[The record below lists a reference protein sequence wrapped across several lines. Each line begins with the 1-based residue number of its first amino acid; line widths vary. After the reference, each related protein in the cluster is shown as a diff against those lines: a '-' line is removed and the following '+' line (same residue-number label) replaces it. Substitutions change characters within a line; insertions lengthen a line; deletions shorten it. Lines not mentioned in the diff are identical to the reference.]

1 MSYDGSLKFDTAINE
16 SGFNAGLK
24 NLGSIAKGGLSVL
37 GGAIAGVT
45 AAMGAGVSAA
55 VNVGMSFES
64 QMSKVQAISGATGGE
79 LQALSEK
86 AKEMGATTKFSA
98 TESGQAF
105 EYMAMAGWKTED
117 MLGGIEGIMNLAA
130 ASGEDLAAT
139 SDIVTDALT
148 AFGLSAKDSSHF
160 ADVLAATSTS
170 ANTNVGLMGETF
182 KYVAPVAGALG
193 FSVEDTAM
201 AIGLMA
207 NAGIKGSQAG
217 TALRSIMSRLAKP
230 TDDVAVAMSELG
242 LSILNSDGSMKSL
255 NEITGDLRSSFAGLS
270 EAEKASMAATLGGQE
285 AMSGLLAIVTASD
298 DDFNK
303 LQSAINGAT
312 DELTGYSAAAEI
324 AEIAQ
329 NNLSGQLDKVKAAAE
344 ILGIELY
351 ESVKQPLTD
360 IAKTGAE
367 AISELTTAFQEGG
380 TAGLI
385 EAGGKLIADLLTGI
399 ASALPDVITIAVDV
413 ITSIIDSLTANT
425 PQILSAGIQIIQA
438 FVDGMMQIYPAV
450 GEFIL
455 NLLTELCAQI
465 SAHAPALLQKWYEL
479 LSSLVDGMMQILP
492 VVGEFVL
499 SLLTQLYTQISA
511 HGPELLQ
518 KGFELLSNLVDG
530 FVQAIP
536 EMLPKVLD
544 FIQGIGEKLAEAAPV
559 LIEKGFELLSKLVE
573 GIVTAIPILIARVP
587 EIITTFANVVND
599 NFPTILAKG
608 IELLG
613 QLAMGL
619 IQAIPDLIAHIPE
632 IIEAIVAVFTAYNW
646 LALGKNI
653 IQFLGNGIKSMASAA
668 ATATKNVQT
677 GIVNAIKNLPNTLST
692 LGKNAISG
700 LGKAISSGIS
710 SVVGHARNVVT
721 GIKTAFTSI
730 NWGSIG
736 SNIIKGIANGIVGA
750 IGGLIS
756 AAVSASKSALNAVLN
771 FFGIN
776 SPSRVFRDMVG
787 KNMALGMG
795 IGFEKNVPTDEME
808 ASLQDSVERMR
819 NTTKK
824 ITSAPMN
831 TTGQIISKPKD
842 PQTGSSSDS
851 PEFDYE
857 RMGRETAKA
866 MEGMGVYLDKK
877 PAGKILAPVIDDELG
892 RINRRKT

>member
-16 SGFNAGLK
+16 SGFNTGIK
-24 NLGSIAKGGLSVL
+24 NLGSIAKSGLSVL

-64 QMSKVQAISGATGGE
+64 QMSKVQAISGATGSE
-79 LQALSEK
+79 LEALTEK

-148 AFGLSAKDSSHF
+148 AFGLSASDSGHF
-160 ADVLAATSTS
+160 ADILAAASS
-170 ANTNVGLMGETF
+170 NANTNVGLMGETF

-193 FSVEDTAM
+193 FSAEDTAT

-217 TALRSIMSRLAKP
+217 TALRSIMSRLVKP
-230 TDDVAVAMSELG
+230 TDDVAIAMSELG

-255 NEITGDLRSSFAGLS
+255 NEITGDLRSRFAGLS

-285 AMSGLLAIVTASD
+285 AMSGLLAIVNVSEE
-298 DDFNK
+298 DFNK
-303 LQSAINGAT
+303 LQSAIYGAT
-312 DELTGYSAAAEI
+312 DELTGYSAAAEM
-324 AEIAQ
+324 AETMQ
-329 NNLSGQLDKVKAAAE
+329 NNLAGQLTSLRSAAE
-344 ILGIELY
+344 GLGIELY

-360 IAKTGAE
+360 IAKTGVE
-367 AISELTTAFQEGG
+367 AVRELTTAFQEGG
-380 TAGLI
+380 TEGLI

-399 ASALPDVITIAVDV
+399 AGALPDVITTAVQV

-425 PQILSAGIQIIQA
+425 PQMLSAGIQILQA
-438 FVDGMMQIYPAV
+438 LFDGMI
-450 GEFIL
+450 
-455 NLLTELCAQI
+455 
-465 SAHAPALLQKWYEL
+465 
-479 LSSLVDGMMQILP
+479 QILP
-492 VVGEFVL
+492 AVGEFVL
-499 SLLTQLYTQISA
+499 SLMTELYAQITA

-518 KGFELLSNLVDG
+518 KGYELLSNLVDG

-587 EIITTFANVVND
+587 EIITTFANIIND

-608 IELLG
+608 VELLG

-632 IIEAIVAVFTAYNW
+632 IIEAIVSVFTAYNW

-668 ATATKNVQT
+668 ATAAKNVQT
-677 GIVNAIKNLPNTLST
+677 GIINAIKNLPNTLSN

-700 LGKAISSGIS
+700 LGKAISSGIKT
-710 SVVGHARNVVT
+710 VVGYAKDVVS
-721 GIKTAFTSI
+721 GIKNAFTSL

-756 AAVSASKSALNAVLN
+756 AAVSASKSALNAVLH

-808 ASLQDSVERMR
+808 ASLRNSVERMQH
-819 NTTKK
+819 TAKK
-824 ITSAPMN
+824 ITSAPLN
-831 TTGQIISKPKD
+831 TTRQIISRSNDPK
-842 PQTGSSSDS
+842 TGPSPEY

-857 RMGRETAKA
+857 RMGKETAKA

-877 PAGKILAPVIDDELG
+877 PAGRILAPVINDELG
-892 RINRRKT
+892 RIDRRKT

>member
-16 SGFNAGLK
+16 SGFNTGLK

-148 AFGLSAKDSSHF
+148 AFGLSASKSGHF
-160 ADVLAATSTS
+160 ADILAAASS
-170 ANTNVGLMGETF
+170 NANTNVGLMGETF

-193 FSVEDTAM
+193 FSAEDTAT

-217 TALRSIMSRLAKP
+217 TSLRAIMTRLAKP
-230 TDDVAVAMSELG
+230 TDEVAAAMSELG
-242 LSILNSDGSMKSL
+242 LSIINSDGSMKSL

-298 DDFNK
+298 KDFNK
-303 LQSAINGAT
+303 LQSAIYGAT
-312 DELTGYSAAAEI
+312 DELTGYSAAAEM
-324 AEIAQ
+324 AETMQ
-329 NNLSGQLDKVKAAAE
+329 NNLAGQLTSLRSAAE
-344 ILGIELY
+344 GLGIELY
-351 ESVKQPLTD
+351 ESIKQPLTD
-360 IAKTGAE
+360 IAKTGVE
-367 AISELTTAFQEGG
+367 AVRELTAAFQEDG
-380 TAGLI
+380 TQGLI
-385 EAGGKLIADLLTGI
+385 EAGGKLVADLLTGI

-425 PQILSAGIQIIQA
+425 PQMLSAGIQILQA
-438 FVDGMMQIYPAV
+438 LVDGMVQIVPAV

-455 NLLTELCAQI
+455 SLMMELYA
-465 SAHAPALLQKWYEL
+465 
-479 LSSLVDGMMQILP
+479 
-492 VVGEFVL
+492 
-499 SLLTQLYTQISA
+499 QISA

-518 KGFELLSNLVDG
+518 KGYELLSNLVDG

-587 EIITTFANVVND
+587 EIITTFANVIND

-824 ITSAPMN
+824 ITSTPVN
-831 TTGQIISKPKD
+831 TTGHIISKSKD
-842 PQTGSSSDS
+842 SKTPQSPEY

-866 MEGMGVYLDKK
+866 VEGMGVYLDKK

>member
-16 SGFNAGLK
+16 SGFNAGIK

-79 LQALSEK
+79 LEALTEK

-148 AFGLSAKDSSHF
+148 AFGLSASDSGHF
-160 ADVLAATSTS
+160 ADILAAASS
-170 ANTNVGLMGETF
+170 NANTNVGLMGETF

-193 FSVEDTAM
+193 FSAEDTAT

-285 AMSGLLAIVTASD
+285 AMSGLLAIVNASD
-298 DDFNK
+298 EDFNK
-303 LQSAINGAT
+303 LQSAIYGAT
-312 DELTGYSAAAEI
+312 DELTGYSAAAEM
-324 AEIAQ
+324 AETMQ
-329 NNLSGQLDKVKAAAE
+329 NNLAGQLTSMRSAAE
-344 ILGIELY
+344 GLGIELY

-360 IAKTGAE
+360 IAKTGVE
-367 AISELTTAFQEGG
+367 AVRELTVAFQEGG
-380 TAGLI
+380 AEGLI
-385 EAGGKLIADLLTGI
+385 QAGGKLIADLLAGI
-399 ASALPDVITIAVDV
+399 AGALPDVITIAVQV

-425 PQILSAGIQIIQA
+425 PQMLSAGIQILQA
-438 FVDGMMQIYPAV
+438 LVNGMFQILPAV

-455 NLLTELCAQI
+455 SLMTELYAQI
-465 SAHAPALLQKWYEL
+465 
-479 LSSLVDGMMQILP
+479 
-492 VVGEFVL
+492 
-499 SLLTQLYTQISA
+499 TT

-518 KGFELLSNLVDG
+518 KGYELLSNLVDG

-559 LIEKGFELLSKLVE
+559 LIEKGFELLGKLVE
-573 GIVTAIPILIARVP
+573 GIISAIPILIARVP
-587 EIITTFANVVND
+587 EIITTFANVIND

-608 IELLG
+608 VELLG

-632 IIEAIVAVFTAYNW
+632 IIEAIVSVFTAYNW

-824 ITSAPMN
+824 ITSTPVN
-831 TTGQIISKPKD
+831 TTGQIISRSNDPK
-842 PQTGSSSDS
+842 TGPSPEY

-857 RMGRETAKA
+857 RMGQETAKA

-877 PAGKILAPVIDDELG
+877 PAGKILAPVINDELG
-892 RINRRKT
+892 RIDRRKT

>member
-16 SGFNAGLK
+16 SGFNAGIK

-385 EAGGKLIADLLTGI
+385 EAGGKLVADLLTGI
-399 ASALPDVITIAVDV
+399 AGALPDAINMAVQV

-425 PQILSAGIQIIQA
+425 PQMLSAGIQILQALVNGMIQ
-438 FVDGMMQIYPAV
+438 ILPAV

-455 NLLTELCAQI
+455 SLMMELYA
-465 SAHAPALLQKWYEL
+465 
-479 LSSLVDGMMQILP
+479 
-492 VVGEFVL
+492 
-499 SLLTQLYTQISA
+499 QISA

-518 KGFELLSNLVDG
+518 KGYELLGNLVDG

-536 EMLPKVLD
+536 EMLPKILD
-544 FIQGIGEKLAEAAPV
+544 FIQGIGEKLAEAAPI
-559 LIEKGFELLSKLVE
+559 LIQKGFEILSKLVE
-573 GIVTAIPILIARVP
+573 GIISAIPILIARVP
-587 EIITTFANVVND
+587 EIITTFANIIND

-608 IELLG
+608 VELLG

-668 ATATKNVQT
+668 ATAAKNVQT
-677 GIVNAIKNLPNTLST
+677 GITNAIKNLPNTLST

-736 SNIIKGIANGIVGA
+736 SNIIKGIANGIAGA
-750 IGGLIS
+750 VGGLVS
-756 AAVSASKSALNAVLN
+756 AAINAAKSAFNAAKKAL
-771 FFGIN
+771 GIH
-776 SPSRVFRDMVG
+776 SPSTLFRDMIG

-857 RMGRETAKA
+857 RMGKETAKA
-866 MEGMGVYLDKK
+866 IEGMGVYLDKK

>member
-16 SGFNAGLK
+16 SGFNAGIK

-79 LQALSEK
+79 LEALTEK

-385 EAGGKLIADLLTGI
+385 EAGGKLVADLLTGI
-399 ASALPDVITIAVDV
+399 AGALPDAINMAVQV

-425 PQILSAGIQIIQA
+425 PQMLSAGIQILQALVNGMIQ
-438 FVDGMMQIYPAV
+438 ILPAV

-455 NLLTELCAQI
+455 SLMMELYA
-465 SAHAPALLQKWYEL
+465 
-479 LSSLVDGMMQILP
+479 
-492 VVGEFVL
+492 
-499 SLLTQLYTQISA
+499 QISA

-518 KGFELLSNLVDG
+518 KGYELLGNLVDG

-536 EMLPKVLD
+536 EMLPKILD
-544 FIQGIGEKLAEAAPV
+544 FIQGIGEKLAEAAPI
-559 LIEKGFELLSKLVE
+559 LIQKGFEILSKLVE
-573 GIVTAIPILIARVP
+573 GIISAIPILIARVP
-587 EIITTFANVVND
+587 EIITTFANIIND

-608 IELLG
+608 VELLG

-668 ATATKNVQT
+668 ATAAKNVQT
-677 GIVNAIKNLPNTLST
+677 GITNAIKNLPNTLST

-736 SNIIKGIANGIVGA
+736 SNIIKGIANGIAGA
-750 IGGLIS
+750 VGGLVS
-756 AAVSASKSALNAVLN
+756 AAINAAKSAFNAAKKAL
-771 FFGIN
+771 GIH
-776 SPSRVFRDMVG
+776 SPSTLFRDMIG

-857 RMGRETAKA
+857 RMGKETAKA
-866 MEGMGVYLDKK
+866 IEGMGVYLDKK

>member
-303 LQSAINGAT
+303 LQSWCYG
-312 DELTGYSAAAEI
+312 
-324 AEIAQ
+324 
-329 NNLSGQLDKVKAAAE
+329 
-344 ILGIELY
+344 
-351 ESVKQPLTD
+351 
-360 IAKTGAE
+360 
-367 AISELTTAFQEGG
+367 
-380 TAGLI
+380 
-385 EAGGKLIADLLTGI
+385 
-399 ASALPDVITIAVDV
+399 
-413 ITSIIDSLTANT
+413 
-425 PQILSAGIQIIQA
+425 
-438 FVDGMMQIYPAV
+438 
-450 GEFIL
+450 
-455 NLLTELCAQI
+455 
-465 SAHAPALLQKWYEL
+465 
-479 LSSLVDGMMQILP
+479 
-492 VVGEFVL
+492 
-499 SLLTQLYTQISA
+499 
-511 HGPELLQ
+511 
-518 KGFELLSNLVDG
+518 
-530 FVQAIP
+530 
-536 EMLPKVLD
+536 
-544 FIQGIGEKLAEAAPV
+544 
-559 LIEKGFELLSKLVE
+559 
-573 GIVTAIPILIARVP
+573 
-587 EIITTFANVVND
+587 
-599 NFPTILAKG
+599 
-608 IELLG
+608 
-613 QLAMGL
+613 
-619 IQAIPDLIAHIPE
+619 
-632 IIEAIVAVFTAYNW
+632 
-646 LALGKNI
+646 
-653 IQFLGNGIKSMASAA
+653 
-668 ATATKNVQT
+668 
-677 GIVNAIKNLPNTLST
+677 
-692 LGKNAISG
+692 
-700 LGKAISSGIS
+700 
-710 SVVGHARNVVT
+710 
-721 GIKTAFTSI
+721 
-730 NWGSIG
+730 
-736 SNIIKGIANGIVGA
+736 
-750 IGGLIS
+750 
-756 AAVSASKSALNAVLN
+756 
-771 FFGIN
+771 
-776 SPSRVFRDMVG
+776 
-787 KNMALGMG
+787 
-795 IGFEKNVPTDEME
+795 
-808 ASLQDSVERMR
+808 
-819 NTTKK
+819 
-824 ITSAPMN
+824 
-831 TTGQIISKPKD
+831 
-842 PQTGSSSDS
+842 
-851 PEFDYE
+851 
-857 RMGRETAKA
+857 
-866 MEGMGVYLDKK
+866 
-877 PAGKILAPVIDDELG
+877 
-892 RINRRKT
+892 

>member
-385 EAGGKLIADLLTGI
+385 EAGGKLVADLLTGI
-399 ASALPDVITIAVDV
+399 AGALPDAINMAVQV

-425 PQILSAGIQIIQA
+425 PQMLSAGIQILQALVNGMIQ
-438 FVDGMMQIYPAV
+438 ILPAV

-455 NLLTELCAQI
+455 SLMMELYA
-465 SAHAPALLQKWYEL
+465 
-479 LSSLVDGMMQILP
+479 
-492 VVGEFVL
+492 
-499 SLLTQLYTQISA
+499 QISA

-518 KGFELLSNLVDG
+518 KGYELLGNLVDG

-536 EMLPKVLD
+536 EMLPKILD

-559 LIEKGFELLSKLVE
+559 LIEKGFELLGKLVE
-573 GIVTAIPILIARVP
+573 GIISAIPILIARVP
-587 EIITTFANVVND
+587 EIITTFANVIND

-608 IELLG
+608 VELLG

-632 IIEAIVAVFTAYNW
+632 IIEAIVSVFTAYNW

-824 ITSAPMN
+824 ITSTPVN
-831 TTGQIISKPKD
+831 TTGQIISRSNDPK
-842 PQTGSSSDS
+842 TGPSPEY

-857 RMGRETAKA
+857 RMGQETAKA

-877 PAGKILAPVIDDELG
+877 PAGKILAPVINDELG
-892 RINRRKT
+892 RIDRRKT

>member
-16 SGFNAGLK
+16 SGFNAGIK

-79 LQALSEK
+79 LEALTEK
-86 AKEMGATTKFSA
+86 AKDMGATTKFSA

-148 AFGLSAKDSSHF
+148 AFGLSASDSGHF
-160 ADVLAATSTS
+160 ADILAAASS
-170 ANTNVGLMGETF
+170 NANTNVGLMGETF

-193 FSVEDTAM
+193 FSAEDTAT

-285 AMSGLLAIVTASD
+285 AMSGLLAIVNASD
-298 DDFNK
+298 EDFNK
-303 LQSAINGAT
+303 LQSAIYGAT
-312 DELTGYSAAAEI
+312 DELTGYSAAAEM
-324 AEIAQ
+324 AETMQ
-329 NNLSGQLDKVKAAAE
+329 NNLAGQLTSMRSAAE
-344 ILGIELY
+344 GLGIELY

-360 IAKTGAE
+360 IAKTGVE
-367 AISELTTAFQEGG
+367 AVRELTVAFQEGG
-380 TAGLI
+380 AEGLI
-385 EAGGKLIADLLTGI
+385 QAGGKLIADLLAGI

-425 PQILSAGIQIIQA
+425 PQILSAGIQILQALVNGMIQ
-438 FVDGMMQIYPAV
+438 ILPAV

-455 NLLTELCAQI
+455 SLMMELYA
-465 SAHAPALLQKWYEL
+465 
-479 LSSLVDGMMQILP
+479 
-492 VVGEFVL
+492 
-499 SLLTQLYTQISA
+499 QISA

-518 KGFELLSNLVDG
+518 KGYELLSNLVDG

-668 ATATKNVQT
+668 ATAAKNVQT
-677 GIVNAIKNLPNTLST
+677 GITNAIKNLPNTLST

-736 SNIIKGIANGIVGA
+736 SNIIKGIANGIAGA
-750 IGGLIS
+750 VGGLVS
-756 AAVSASKSALNAVLN
+756 AAINAAKSAFNAAKKAL
-771 FFGIN
+771 GIH
-776 SPSRVFRDMVG
+776 SPSTLFRDMIG

-857 RMGRETAKA
+857 RMGKETAKA
-866 MEGMGVYLDKK
+866 IEGMGVYLDKK

>member
-148 AFGLSAKDSSHF
+148 AFGLSASDSGHF
-160 ADVLAATSTS
+160 ADILAAASS
-170 ANTNVGLMGETF
+170 NANTNVGLMGETF

-193 FSVEDTAM
+193 FSAEDTAT

-217 TALRSIMSRLAKP
+217 TSLRAIMTRLAKP
-230 TDDVAVAMSELG
+230 TDEVAAAMSELG
-242 LSILNSDGSMKSL
+242 LSIINSDGSMKSL

-270 EAEKASMAATLGGQE
+270 EAEKASMAAALGGQE

-298 DDFNK
+298 EDFNK
-303 LQSAINGAT
+303 LQSAIYGAT
-312 DELTGYSAAAEI
+312 DELTGYSAAAEM
-324 AEIAQ
+324 AETMQ
-329 NNLSGQLDKVKAAAE
+329 NNLAGQLTSLRSAAE
-344 ILGIELY
+344 GLGIELY
-351 ESVKQPLTD
+351 ESIKQPLTD
-360 IAKTGAE
+360 IAKTGVE
-367 AISELTTAFQEGG
+367 AVRELTAAFQEDG
-380 TAGLI
+380 TQGLI

-399 ASALPDVITIAVDV
+399 ASALPDVITITVDV

-438 FVDGMMQIYPAV
+438 F
-450 GEFIL
+450 
-455 NLLTELCAQI
+455 
-465 SAHAPALLQKWYEL
+465 
-479 LSSLVDGMMQILP
+479 VDGMMQILP

-518 KGFELLSNLVDG
+518 KGYELLSNLVDG

-857 RMGRETAKA
+857 RMGKETAKA
-866 MEGMGVYLDKK
+866 IEGMGVYLDKK

>member
-148 AFGLSAKDSSHF
+148 AFGLSASDSGHF
-160 ADVLAATSTS
+160 ADILAATSTS

-438 FVDGMMQIYPAV
+438 FVDGMMQI
-450 GEFIL
+450 
-455 NLLTELCAQI
+455 
-465 SAHAPALLQKWYEL
+465 
-479 LSSLVDGMMQILP
+479 LP

-518 KGFELLSNLVDG
+518 KGYELLSNLVDG

-608 IELLG
+608 MELLG

-668 ATATKNVQT
+668 ATAAKNVQT
-677 GIVNAIKNLPNTLST
+677 GITNAIKNLPNTLST

-736 SNIIKGIANGIVGA
+736 SNIIKGIANGIAGA
-750 IGGLIS
+750 VGGLVS
-756 AAVSASKSALNAVLN
+756 AAINAAKSAFNAAKKAL
-771 FFGIN
+771 GIH
-776 SPSRVFRDMVG
+776 SPSTLFRDMIG
-787 KNMALGMG
+787 KNMALGIG

-824 ITSAPMN
+824 ITSTPVN
-831 TTGQIISKPKD
+831 TTGHIISKSKD
-842 PQTGSSSDS
+842 SKTPQSPEY

-857 RMGRETAKA
+857 RMGKETAKA
-866 MEGMGVYLDKK
+866 IEGMGVYLDKK

>member
-16 SGFNAGLK
+16 SGFNAGIK

-79 LQALSEK
+79 LEALTEK
-86 AKEMGATTKFSA
+86 AKDMGATTKFSA

-148 AFGLSAKDSSHF
+148 AFGLSASDSGHF
-160 ADVLAATSTS
+160 ADILAAASS
-170 ANTNVGLMGETF
+170 NANTNVGLMGETF

-193 FSVEDTAM
+193 FSAEDTAT

-285 AMSGLLAIVTASD
+285 AMSGLLAIVNASD
-298 DDFNK
+298 EDFNK
-303 LQSAINGAT
+303 LQSAIYGAT
-312 DELTGYSAAAEI
+312 DELTGYSAAAEM
-324 AEIAQ
+324 AETMQ
-329 NNLSGQLDKVKAAAE
+329 NNLAGQLTSMRSAAE
-344 ILGIELY
+344 GLGIELY

-360 IAKTGAE
+360 IAKTGVE
-367 AISELTTAFQEGG
+367 AVRELTVAFQEGG
-380 TAGLI
+380 AEGLI
-385 EAGGKLIADLLTGI
+385 QAGGKLIADLLAGI

-438 FVDGMMQIYPAV
+438 FVDGMMQI
-450 GEFIL
+450 
-455 NLLTELCAQI
+455 
-465 SAHAPALLQKWYEL
+465 
-479 LSSLVDGMMQILP
+479 LP

-518 KGFELLSNLVDG
+518 KGYELLSNLVDG

-608 IELLG
+608 MELLG

-668 ATATKNVQT
+668 ATAAKNVQT
-677 GIVNAIKNLPNTLST
+677 GITNAIKNLPNTLST

-736 SNIIKGIANGIVGA
+736 SNIIKGIANGIAGA
-750 IGGLIS
+750 VGGLVS
-756 AAVSASKSALNAVLN
+756 AAINAAKSAFNAAKKAL
-771 FFGIN
+771 GIH
-776 SPSRVFRDMVG
+776 SPSTLFRDMIG

-857 RMGRETAKA
+857 RMGKETAKA
-866 MEGMGVYLDKK
+866 IEGMGVYLDKK

>member
-16 SGFNAGLK
+16 SGFNAGIK

-79 LQALSEK
+79 LEALTEK
-86 AKEMGATTKFSA
+86 AKDMGATTKFSA

-148 AFGLSAKDSSHF
+148 AFGLSASDSGHF
-160 ADVLAATSTS
+160 ADILAAASS
-170 ANTNVGLMGETF
+170 NANTNVGLMGETF

-193 FSVEDTAM
+193 FSAEDTAT

-285 AMSGLLAIVTASD
+285 AMSGLLAIVNASD
-298 DDFNK
+298 EDFNK
-303 LQSAINGAT
+303 LQSAIYGAT
-312 DELTGYSAAAEI
+312 DELTGYSAAAEM
-324 AEIAQ
+324 AETMQ
-329 NNLSGQLDKVKAAAE
+329 NNLAGQLTSMRSAAE
-344 ILGIELY
+344 GLGIELY

-360 IAKTGAE
+360 IAKTGVE
-367 AISELTTAFQEGG
+367 AVRELTVAFQEGG
-380 TAGLI
+380 AEGLI
-385 EAGGKLIADLLTGI
+385 QAGGKLIADLLAGI

-425 PQILSAGIQIIQA
+425 PQILSAGIQILQALVNGMIQ
-438 FVDGMMQIYPAV
+438 ILPAV

-455 NLLTELCAQI
+455 SLMMELYA
-465 SAHAPALLQKWYEL
+465 
-479 LSSLVDGMMQILP
+479 
-492 VVGEFVL
+492 
-499 SLLTQLYTQISA
+499 QISA

-518 KGFELLSNLVDG
+518 KGYELLSNLVDG

-608 IELLG
+608 MELLG

-668 ATATKNVQT
+668 ATAAKNVQT
-677 GIVNAIKNLPNTLST
+677 GITNAIKNLPNTLST

-736 SNIIKGIANGIVGA
+736 SNIIKGIANGIAGA
-750 IGGLIS
+750 VGGLVS
-756 AAVSASKSALNAVLN
+756 AAINAAKSAFNAAKKAL
-771 FFGIN
+771 GIH
-776 SPSRVFRDMVG
+776 SPSTLFRDMIG

-857 RMGRETAKA
+857 RMGKETAKA
-866 MEGMGVYLDKK
+866 IEGMGVYLDKK

>member
-16 SGFNAGLK
+16 SGFNAGIK

-79 LQALSEK
+79 LEALTEK
-86 AKEMGATTKFSA
+86 AKDMGATTKFSA

-148 AFGLSAKDSSHF
+148 AFGLSASDSGHF
-160 ADVLAATSTS
+160 ADILAAASS
-170 ANTNVGLMGETF
+170 NANTNVGLMGETF

-193 FSVEDTAM
+193 FSAEDTAT

-285 AMSGLLAIVTASD
+285 AMSGLLAIVNASD
-298 DDFNK
+298 EDFNK
-303 LQSAINGAT
+303 LQSAIYGAT
-312 DELTGYSAAAEI
+312 DELTGYSAAAEM
-324 AEIAQ
+324 AETMQ
-329 NNLSGQLDKVKAAAE
+329 NNLAGQLTSMRSAAE
-344 ILGIELY
+344 GLGIELY

-360 IAKTGAE
+360 IAKTGVE
-367 AISELTTAFQEGG
+367 AVRELTVAFQEGG
-380 TAGLI
+380 AEGLI
-385 EAGGKLIADLLTGI
+385 QAGGKLIADLLAGI

-425 PQILSAGIQIIQA
+425 PQILSAGIQILQALVNGMIQ
-438 FVDGMMQIYPAV
+438 ILPAV

-455 NLLTELCAQI
+455 SLMMELYA
-465 SAHAPALLQKWYEL
+465 
-479 LSSLVDGMMQILP
+479 
-492 VVGEFVL
+492 
-499 SLLTQLYTQISA
+499 QISA

-518 KGFELLSNLVDG
+518 KGYELLSNLVDG

-608 IELLG
+608 MELLG

-824 ITSAPMN
+824 ITSTPVN
-831 TTGQIISKPKD
+831 TTGHIISKSKD
-842 PQTGSSSDS
+842 SKTPQSPEY

>member
-16 SGFNAGLK
+16 SGFNTGIK
-24 NLGSIAKGGLSVL
+24 NLGNIAKGGLSIL
-37 GGAIAGVT
+37 GTAIAGVT

-64 QMSKVQAISGATGGE
+64 QMSKVQAISGATGSE
-79 LQALSEK
+79 LEALTEK

-148 AFGLSAKDSSHF
+148 AFGLSASDSGHF
-160 ADVLAATSTS
+160 ADILAAASS
-170 ANTNVGLMGETF
+170 NANTNVGLMGETF

-193 FSVEDTAM
+193 FSAEDTAT

-217 TALRSIMSRLAKP
+217 TALRAIMTRLAKP
-230 TDDVAVAMSELG
+230 TDEVAVAMSELG
-242 LSILNSDGSMKSL
+242 LSIINSDGSMKSL

-298 DDFNK
+298 EDFNK
-303 LQSAINGAT
+303 LQSAIYGAT
-312 DELTGYSAAAEI
+312 DELTGYSAAAEM
-324 AEIAQ
+324 AETMQ
-329 NNLSGQLDKVKAAAE
+329 NNLAGQLTSLRSAAE
-344 ILGIELY
+344 GLGIEFY
-351 ESVKQPLTD
+351 ESIEQPLTD
-360 IAKTGAE
+360 IAKTGVE
-367 AISELTTAFQEGG
+367 SVRELTAAFQEGG
-380 TAGLI
+380 TEGLI

-399 ASALPDVITIAVDV
+399 ASALPGVITIAVDV

-465 SAHAPALLQKWYEL
+465 TAHAPELLQKWYEL
-479 LSSLVDGMMQILP
+479 LNSLVDGMIQILP
-492 VVGEFVL
+492 AVGEFIL
-499 SLLTQLYTQISA
+499 SLMTELYAQITA

-518 KGFELLSNLVDG
+518 KGYELLSNLVDG

-587 EIITTFANVVND
+587 EIITTFANIIND

-608 IELLG
+608 VELLG

-632 IIEAIVAVFTAYNW
+632 IIEAIVSVFTAYNW

-668 ATATKNVQT
+668 ATAAKNVQT
-677 GIVNAIKNLPNTLST
+677 GIVNAVKNLPNTLAN
-692 LGKNAISG
+692 LGKNGISG

-710 SVVGHARNVVT
+710 SVVEHAKSVVS
-721 GIKTAFTSI
+721 GIKNAFTSL

-756 AAVSASKSALNAVLN
+756 AAVSASKSALNAVLH

-808 ASLQDSVERMR
+808 ASLRNSVERMQH
-819 NTTKK
+819 TAKK
-824 ITSAPMN
+824 ITSAPVN
-831 TTGQIISKPKD
+831 TTRQIISRSNDPK
-842 PQTGSSSDS
+842 TGPSPEY

-857 RMGRETAKA
+857 RMGKETAKA

-877 PAGKILAPVIDDELG
+877 PAGRILAPVINDELG
-892 RINRRKT
+892 RIDRRKT

>member
-16 SGFNAGLK
+16 SGFNAGIK

-79 LQALSEK
+79 LEALTEK

-148 AFGLSAKDSSHF
+148 AFGLSASDSGHF
-160 ADVLAATSTS
+160 ADILAAASS
-170 ANTNVGLMGETF
+170 NANTNVGLMGETF

-193 FSVEDTAM
+193 FSAEDTAT

-285 AMSGLLAIVTASD
+285 AMSGLLAIVNASD
-298 DDFNK
+298 EDFNK
-303 LQSAINGAT
+303 LQSAIYGAT
-312 DELTGYSAAAEI
+312 DELTGYSAAAEM
-324 AEIAQ
+324 AETMQ
-329 NNLSGQLDKVKAAAE
+329 NNLAGQLTSMRSAAE
-344 ILGIELY
+344 GLGIELY

-360 IAKTGAE
+360 IAKTGVE
-367 AISELTTAFQEGG
+367 AVRELTVAFQEGG
-380 TAGLI
+380 AEGLI
-385 EAGGKLIADLLTGI
+385 QAGGKLIADLLAGI
-399 ASALPDVITIAVDV
+399 AGALPDVITIAVQV

-425 PQILSAGIQIIQA
+425 PQMLSAGIQILQA
-438 FVDGMMQIYPAV
+438 LVSGMFQILPAV

-455 NLLTELCAQI
+455 SLMTELYAQI
-465 SAHAPALLQKWYEL
+465 
-479 LSSLVDGMMQILP
+479 
-492 VVGEFVL
+492 
-499 SLLTQLYTQISA
+499 TT

-518 KGFELLSNLVDG
+518 KGYELLSNLVDG

-824 ITSAPMN
+824 ITSTPVN
-831 TTGQIISKPKD
+831 TTGHIISKSKD
-842 PQTGSSSDS
+842 SKTPQSPEY

-857 RMGRETAKA
+857 RMGKETAKA
-866 MEGMGVYLDKK
+866 IEGMGVYLDKK

>member
-148 AFGLSAKDSSHF
+148 AFGLSASDSGHF
-160 ADVLAATSTS
+160 ADILAAASS
-170 ANTNVGLMGETF
+170 NANTNVGLMGETF

-193 FSVEDTAM
+193 FSAEDTAT

-207 NAGIKGSQAG
+207 SAGIKGSQAG
-217 TALRSIMSRLAKP
+217 TSLRAIMTRLAKP
-230 TDDVAVAMSELG
+230 TDEVAAAMSELG
-242 LSILNSDGSMKSL
+242 LSIINSDGSMKSL

-270 EAEKASMAATLGGQE
+270 EAEKASMAAALGGQE

-298 DDFNK
+298 EDFNK
-303 LQSAINGAT
+303 LQSAIYGAT
-312 DELTGYSAAAEI
+312 DELTGYSAAAEM
-324 AEIAQ
+324 AETMQ
-329 NNLSGQLDKVKAAAE
+329 NNLAGQLTSLRSAAE
-344 ILGIELY
+344 GLGIELY
-351 ESVKQPLTD
+351 ESIKQPLTD
-360 IAKTGAE
+360 IAKTGVE
-367 AISELTTAFQEGG
+367 AVRELTAAFQEDG
-380 TAGLI
+380 TQGLI

-399 ASALPDVITIAVDV
+399 ANALPDVITIAVDV

-438 FVDGMMQIYPAV
+438 F
-450 GEFIL
+450 
-455 NLLTELCAQI
+455 
-465 SAHAPALLQKWYEL
+465 
-479 LSSLVDGMMQILP
+479 VDGMMQILP

-736 SNIIKGIANGIVGA
+736 SNIIKGIANGIAGA
-750 IGGLIS
+750 VGGLVS
-756 AAVSASKSALNAVLN
+756 AAINAAKSAFNAAKKAL
-771 FFGIN
+771 GIH
-776 SPSRVFRDMVG
+776 SPSTLFRDMIG

-857 RMGRETAKA
+857 RMGKETAKA
-866 MEGMGVYLDKK
+866 IEGMGVYLDKK

>member
-148 AFGLSAKDSSHF
+148 AFGLSASDSGHF
-160 ADVLAATSTS
+160 ADILAAASS
-170 ANTNVGLMGETF
+170 NANTNVGLMGETF

-193 FSVEDTAM
+193 FSAEDTAT

-217 TALRSIMSRLAKP
+217 TSLRAIMTRLAKP
-230 TDDVAVAMSELG
+230 TDEVAAAMSELG
-242 LSILNSDGSMKSL
+242 LSIINSDGSMKSL

-270 EAEKASMAATLGGQE
+270 EAEKASMAAALGGQE

-298 DDFNK
+298 EDFNK
-303 LQSAINGAT
+303 LQSAIYGAT
-312 DELTGYSAAAEI
+312 DELTGYSAAAEM
-324 AEIAQ
+324 AETMQ
-329 NNLSGQLDKVKAAAE
+329 NNLAGQLTSLRSAAE
-344 ILGIELY
+344 GLGIELY
-351 ESVKQPLTD
+351 ESIKQPLTD
-360 IAKTGAE
+360 IAKTGVE
-367 AISELTTAFQEGG
+367 AVRELTAAFQEDG
-380 TAGLI
+380 TQGLI

-438 FVDGMMQIYPAV
+438 F
-450 GEFIL
+450 
-455 NLLTELCAQI
+455 
-465 SAHAPALLQKWYEL
+465 
-479 LSSLVDGMMQILP
+479 VDGMMQILP

-736 SNIIKGIANGIVGA
+736 SNIIKGIANGIAGA
-750 IGGLIS
+750 VGGLVS
-756 AAVSASKSALNAVLN
+756 AAINAAKSAFNAAKKAL
-771 FFGIN
+771 GIH
-776 SPSRVFRDMVG
+776 SPSTLFRDMIG

-857 RMGRETAKA
+857 RMGKETAKA
-866 MEGMGVYLDKK
+866 IEGMGVYLDKK

>member
-79 LQALSEK
+79 LRALSEK

-148 AFGLSAKDSSHF
+148 AFGLSASDSGHF
-160 ADVLAATSTS
+160 ADILAAASS
-170 ANTNVGLMGETF
+170 NANTNVGLMGETF

-193 FSVEDTAM
+193 FSAEDTAT

-217 TALRSIMSRLAKP
+217 TSLRAIMTRLAKP
-230 TDDVAVAMSELG
+230 TDEVAATMSELG
-242 LSILNSDGSMKSL
+242 LSIINSDGSMKSL
-255 NEITGDLRSSFAGLS
+255 SEITGDLRSSFAGLS

-298 DDFNK
+298 KDFNK
-303 LQSAINGAT
+303 LQSAIYGAT
-312 DELTGYSAAAEI
+312 DELTGYSAAAEM
-324 AEIAQ
+324 AETMQ
-329 NNLSGQLDKVKAAAE
+329 NNLAGQLTSLRSAAE
-344 ILGIELY
+344 GLGIELY
-351 ESVKQPLTD
+351 ESIKQPLTD
-360 IAKTGAE
+360 IAKTGVE
-367 AISELTTAFQEGG
+367 AVRELTAAFQEDG
-380 TAGLI
+380 TQGLI

-425 PQILSAGIQIIQA
+425 PQMLSAGIQILQA
-438 FVDGMMQIYPAV
+438 LVDGMVQIVPAV

-455 NLLTELCAQI
+455 SLMMELYA
-465 SAHAPALLQKWYEL
+465 
-479 LSSLVDGMMQILP
+479 
-492 VVGEFVL
+492 
-499 SLLTQLYTQISA
+499 QISA

-518 KGFELLSNLVDG
+518 KGYELLSNLVDG

-587 EIITTFANVVND
+587 EIITTFANVIND

-736 SNIIKGIANGIVGA
+736 SNIIKGIANGIAGA
-750 IGGLIS
+750 VGGLVS
-756 AAVSASKSALNAVLN
+756 AAVNAAKSAFNAAKKAL
-771 FFGIN
+771 GIH
-776 SPSRVFRDMVG
+776 SPSTLFRDMIG

-824 ITSAPMN
+824 ITSTPVN
-831 TTGQIISKPKD
+831 TTGHIISKSKD
-842 PQTGSSSDS
+842 SKTPQSPEY

-866 MEGMGVYLDKK
+866 VEGMGVYLDKK

>member
-16 SGFNAGLK
+16 SGFNTGIK
-24 NLGSIAKGGLSVL
+24 NLGSIAKSGLSVL

-64 QMSKVQAISGATGGE
+64 QMSKVQAISGATGSE
-79 LQALSEK
+79 LEALTEK

-148 AFGLSAKDSSHF
+148 AFGLSASDSGHF
-160 ADVLAATSTS
+160 ADILAAASS
-170 ANTNVGLMGETF
+170 NANTNVGLMGETF

-193 FSVEDTAM
+193 FSAEDTAT

-230 TDDVAVAMSELG
+230 TDDVAIAMSELG

-285 AMSGLLAIVTASD
+285 AMSGLLAIVNASEE
-298 DDFNK
+298 DFNK
-303 LQSAINGAT
+303 LQSAIYGAT
-312 DELTGYSAAAEI
+312 DELTGYSAAAEM
-324 AEIAQ
+324 AETMQ
-329 NNLSGQLDKVKAAAE
+329 NNLAGQLTSLRSAAE
-344 ILGIELY
+344 GLGIELY

-360 IAKTGAE
+360 IAKTGVE
-367 AISELTTAFQEGG
+367 AVRELTTAFQEGG
-380 TAGLI
+380 TEGLI

-399 ASALPDVITIAVDV
+399 AGALPDVITIAVQV

-425 PQILSAGIQIIQA
+425 PQMLTAGIQILQA
-438 FVDGMMQIYPAV
+438 LFDGMI
-450 GEFIL
+450 
-455 NLLTELCAQI
+455 
-465 SAHAPALLQKWYEL
+465 
-479 LSSLVDGMMQILP
+479 QILP
-492 VVGEFVL
+492 AVGEFVL
-499 SLLTQLYTQISA
+499 SLMTELYAQITA

-518 KGFELLSNLVDG
+518 KGYELLSNLVDG

-536 EMLPKVLD
+536 EMLPTVLD

-587 EIITTFANVVND
+587 EIITTFANVIND

-608 IELLG
+608 VELLG

-632 IIEAIVAVFTAYNW
+632 IIEAIVSVFTAYNW

-653 IQFLGNGIKSMASAA
+653 IQFLGNGIKSMVSAA
-668 ATATKNVQT
+668 STAAKNVQT
-677 GIVNAIKNLPNTLST
+677 GIVNSVKNLPNTLSN

-710 SVVGHARNVVT
+710 SVVGHAKNVVS
-721 GIKTAFTSI
+721 GIKNAFTSI

-736 SNIIKGIANGIVGA
+736 SNIIKGIANGIAGA
-750 IGGLIS
+750 VGGLVS
-756 AAVSASKSALNAVLN
+756 AAINAAKSAFNAAKKAL
-771 FFGIN
+771 GIH
-776 SPSRVFRDMVG
+776 SPSTLFRDMIG

-808 ASLQDSVERMR
+808 ASLRDSVERMQH
-819 NTTKK
+819 TTKK
-824 ITSAPMN
+824 ITSAPVN
-831 TTGQIISKPKD
+831 TTGQIVSRSNAPKTD
-842 PQTGSSSDS
+842 PSPEY

-857 RMGRETAKA
+857 RMGQETAKA

-877 PAGKILAPVIDDELG
+877 PAGRILAPVINDELG
-892 RINRRKT
+892 RIDRRKT

>member
-16 SGFNAGLK
+16 SGFNAGIK

-79 LQALSEK
+79 LEALTEK

-148 AFGLSAKDSSHF
+148 AFGLSASDSGHF
-160 ADVLAATSTS
+160 ADILAAASS
-170 ANTNVGLMGETF
+170 NANTNVGLMGETF

-193 FSVEDTAM
+193 FSAEDTAT

-285 AMSGLLAIVTASD
+285 AMSGLLAIVNASD
-298 DDFNK
+298 EDFNK
-303 LQSAINGAT
+303 LQSAIYGAT
-312 DELTGYSAAAEI
+312 DELTGYSAAAEM
-324 AEIAQ
+324 AETMQ
-329 NNLSGQLDKVKAAAE
+329 NNLAGQLTCMRSAAE
-344 ILGIELY
+344 GLGIELY

-360 IAKTGAE
+360 IAKTGVE
-367 AISELTTAFQEGG
+367 AVRELTVAFQEGG
-380 TAGLI
+380 AEGLI
-385 EAGGKLIADLLTGI
+385 QAGGKLIADLLAGI

-438 FVDGMMQIYPAV
+438 FVDGMMQI
-450 GEFIL
+450 
-455 NLLTELCAQI
+455 
-465 SAHAPALLQKWYEL
+465 
-479 LSSLVDGMMQILP
+479 LP

-518 KGFELLSNLVDG
+518 KGYELLSNLVDG

-608 IELLG
+608 MELLG

-668 ATATKNVQT
+668 ATAAKNVQT
-677 GIVNAIKNLPNTLST
+677 GITNAIKNLPNTLSN

-700 LGKAISSGIS
+700 LGKAISSGIKT
-710 SVVGHARNVVT
+710 VVGYAKDVVS
-721 GIKTAFTSI
+721 GIKNAFTSL

-756 AAVSASKSALNAVLN
+756 AAVSASKSALNAVLH

-776 SPSRVFRDMVG
+776 SPSRVFRDMIG

-857 RMGRETAKA
+857 RMGKETAKA
-866 MEGMGVYLDKK
+866 IEGMGVYLDKK

>member
-148 AFGLSAKDSSHF
+148 AFGLSASNSGHF
-160 ADVLAATSTS
+160 ADILAAASS
-170 ANTNVGLMGETF
+170 NANTNVGLMGETF

-193 FSVEDTAM
+193 FSAEDTAT

-217 TALRSIMSRLAKP
+217 TSLRAIMTRLAKP
-230 TDDVAVAMSELG
+230 TDEVAAAMSELG
-242 LSILNSDGSMKSL
+242 LSIINSDGNMKSL

-298 DDFNK
+298 EDFNK
-303 LQSAINGAT
+303 LQSAIYGAT
-312 DELTGYSAAAEI
+312 DELTGYSAAAEM
-324 AEIAQ
+324 AETMQ
-329 NNLSGQLDKVKAAAE
+329 NNLAGQLTSLRSAAE
-344 ILGIELY
+344 GLGIEFY
-351 ESVKQPLTD
+351 ESINQPLTD
-360 IAKTGAE
+360 IAKTGVE
-367 AISELTTAFQEGG
+367 AVRELTAAFQEDG
-380 TAGLI
+380 TQGLI

-438 FVDGMMQIYPAV
+438 F
-450 GEFIL
+450 
-455 NLLTELCAQI
+455 
-465 SAHAPALLQKWYEL
+465 
-479 LSSLVDGMMQILP
+479 VDGMMQILP

-608 IELLG
+608 MELLG

-668 ATATKNVQT
+668 ATAAKNVQT
-677 GIVNAIKNLPNTLST
+677 GITNAIKNLPNTLST

-736 SNIIKGIANGIVGA
+736 SNIIKGIANGIAGA
-750 IGGLIS
+750 VGGLVS
-756 AAVSASKSALNAVLN
+756 AAINAAKSAFNAAKKAL
-771 FFGIN
+771 GIH
-776 SPSRVFRDMVG
+776 SPSTLFRDMIG

-857 RMGRETAKA
+857 RMGKETAKA
-866 MEGMGVYLDKK
+866 IEGMGVYLDKK

>member
-148 AFGLSAKDSSHF
+148 AFGLSASDSGHF
-160 ADVLAATSTS
+160 ADILAATSTS

-438 FVDGMMQIYPAV
+438 FVDGMMQI
-450 GEFIL
+450 
-455 NLLTELCAQI
+455 
-465 SAHAPALLQKWYEL
+465 
-479 LSSLVDGMMQILP
+479 LP

-518 KGFELLSNLVDG
+518 KGYELLSNLVDG

-608 IELLG
+608 MELLG

-668 ATATKNVQT
+668 ATAAKNVQT
-677 GIVNAIKNLPNTLST
+677 GITNAIKNLPNTLST

-736 SNIIKGIANGIVGA
+736 SNIIKGIANGIAGA
-750 IGGLIS
+750 VGGLVS
-756 AAVSASKSALNAVLN
+756 AAINAAKSAFNAAKKAL
-771 FFGIN
+771 GIH
-776 SPSRVFRDMVG
+776 SPSTLFRDMIG

-857 RMGRETAKA
+857 RMGKETAKA
-866 MEGMGVYLDKK
+866 IEGMGVYLDKK

>member
-16 SGFNAGLK
+16 SGFNAGIK

-79 LQALSEK
+79 LEALTEK

-148 AFGLSAKDSSHF
+148 AFGLSASDSGHF
-160 ADVLAATSTS
+160 ADILAAASS
-170 ANTNVGLMGETF
+170 NANTNVGLMGETF

-193 FSVEDTAM
+193 FSAEDTAT

-285 AMSGLLAIVTASD
+285 AMSGLLAIVNASD
-298 DDFNK
+298 EDFNK
-303 LQSAINGAT
+303 LQSAIYGAT
-312 DELTGYSAAAEI
+312 DELTGYSAAAEM
-324 AEIAQ
+324 AETMQ
-329 NNLSGQLDKVKAAAE
+329 NNLAGQLTSMRSAAE
-344 ILGIELY
+344 GLGIELY

-360 IAKTGAE
+360 IAKTGVE
-367 AISELTTAFQEGG
+367 AVRELTVAFQEGG
-380 TAGLI
+380 AEGLI
-385 EAGGKLIADLLTGI
+385 QAGGKLIADLLAGI

-438 FVDGMMQIYPAV
+438 FVDGMMQI
-450 GEFIL
+450 
-455 NLLTELCAQI
+455 
-465 SAHAPALLQKWYEL
+465 
-479 LSSLVDGMMQILP
+479 LP

-518 KGFELLSNLVDG
+518 KGYELLSNLVDG

-608 IELLG
+608 MELLG

-668 ATATKNVQT
+668 ATAAKNVQT
-677 GIVNAIKNLPNTLST
+677 GITNAIKNLPNTLSN

-700 LGKAISSGIS
+700 LGKAISSGIKT
-710 SVVGHARNVVT
+710 VVGYAKDVVS
-721 GIKTAFTSI
+721 GIKNAFTSL

-736 SNIIKGIANGIVGA
+736 SNIIKGIANGIVLW
-750 IGGLIS
+750 GL
-756 AAVSASKSALNAVLN
+756 
-771 FFGIN
+771 
-776 SPSRVFRDMVG
+776 
-787 KNMALGMG
+787 
-795 IGFEKNVPTDEME
+795 
-808 ASLQDSVERMR
+808 
-819 NTTKK
+819 
-824 ITSAPMN
+824 
-831 TTGQIISKPKD
+831 
-842 PQTGSSSDS
+842 
-851 PEFDYE
+851 
-857 RMGRETAKA
+857 
-866 MEGMGVYLDKK
+866 
-877 PAGKILAPVIDDELG
+877 LAD
-892 RINRRKT
+892 

>member
-16 SGFNAGLK
+16 SGFNTGIK
-24 NLGSIAKGGLSVL
+24 NLGSIAKSGLSVL

-64 QMSKVQAISGATGGE
+64 QMSKVQAISGATGSE
-79 LQALSEK
+79 LEALTEK

-148 AFGLSAKDSSHF
+148 AFGLSASDSSHF
-160 ADVLAATSTS
+160 ADILAAASS
-170 ANTNVGLMGETF
+170 NANTNVGLMGETF

-193 FSVEDTAM
+193 FSAEDTAT

-217 TALRSIMSRLAKP
+217 TALRAIMSRLAKP

-242 LSILNSDGSMKSL
+242 LSITNSDGSMKSL

-285 AMSGLLAIVTASD
+285 AMSGLLAIVNASD
-298 DDFNK
+298 EDFNK
-303 LQSAINGAT
+303 LQSAIYGAT
-312 DELTGYSAAAEI
+312 DELTGYSAAAEM
-324 AEIAQ
+324 AETMQ
-329 NNLSGQLDKVKAAAE
+329 NNLAGQLTSLRSAAE
-344 ILGIELY
+344 GLGIELY

-360 IAKTGAE
+360 IAKTGVE
-367 AISELTTAFQEGG
+367 AVRELTAAFQEGG
-380 TAGLI
+380 TEGLI

-399 ASALPDVITIAVDV
+399 AGALPDVINTAVQI

-425 PQILSAGIQIIQA
+425 PQMLSAGIQILQA
-438 FVDGMMQIYPAV
+438 LFDGMI
-450 GEFIL
+450 
-455 NLLTELCAQI
+455 
-465 SAHAPALLQKWYEL
+465 
-479 LSSLVDGMMQILP
+479 QILP
-492 VVGEFVL
+492 AVGEFVL
-499 SLLTQLYTQISA
+499 SLMTELYAQITA

-518 KGFELLSNLVDG
+518 KGYELLSNLVDG

-587 EIITTFANVVND
+587 EIITTFANVIND

-608 IELLG
+608 VELLG

-632 IIEAIVAVFTAYNW
+632 IIEAIVSVFTAYNW

-653 IQFLGNGIKSMASAA
+653 IQFLGNGIKSMVSAA
-668 ATATKNVQT
+668 ATAAKNVQT
-677 GIVNAIKNLPNTLST
+677 GIVNAIKNLPNTLSN

-710 SVVGHARNVVT
+710 SVVGHAKNVVS
-721 GIKTAFTSI
+721 GIKNAFTII

-736 SNIIKGIANGIVGA
+736 SNIIKGIANGIAGA
-750 IGGLIS
+750 VGGLVS
-756 AAVSASKSALNAVLN
+756 AAINAAKSAFNAAKKAL
-771 FFGIN
+771 GIH
-776 SPSRVFRDMVG
+776 SPSTLFRDMIG

-808 ASLQDSVERMR
+808 ASLRDSVERMQH
-819 NTTKK
+819 TTKK
-824 ITSAPMN
+824 ITSAPVN
-831 TTGQIISKPKD
+831 TTGQIILRSNDPKTD
-842 PQTGSSSDS
+842 HS
-851 PEFDYE
+851 PEYPDFDYE
-857 RMGRETAKA
+857 RMGQETAKA

-877 PAGKILAPVIDDELG
+877 PAGRILAPVINDELG
-892 RINRRKT
+892 RIDRRKT

>member
-16 SGFNAGLK
+16 SGFNTGIK
-24 NLGSIAKGGLSVL
+24 NLGNIAKGGLSIL
-37 GGAIAGVT
+37 GTAIAGVT

-64 QMSKVQAISGATGGE
+64 QMSKVQAISGATGSE
-79 LQALSEK
+79 LEALTEK

-148 AFGLSAKDSSHF
+148 AFGLSASDSGHF
-160 ADVLAATSTS
+160 ADILAAASS
-170 ANTNVGLMGETF
+170 NANTNVGLMGETF

-193 FSVEDTAM
+193 FSAEDTAT

-217 TALRSIMSRLAKP
+217 TALRAIMSRLAKP

-285 AMSGLLAIVTASD
+285 AMSGLLAIVNASD
-298 DDFNK
+298 EDFNK
-303 LQSAINGAT
+303 LQSAIYGAT
-312 DELTGYSAAAEI
+312 DELTGYSAAAEM
-324 AEIAQ
+324 AETMQ
-329 NNLSGQLDKVKAAAE
+329 NNLAGQLTSLRSAAE
-344 ILGIELY
+344 GLGIELY

-360 IAKTGAE
+360 IAKTGVE
-367 AISELTTAFQEGG
+367 AVRELTAAFQEGG
-380 TAGLI
+380 AEGLI
-385 EAGGKLIADLLTGI
+385 QAGGKLIADLLTGI
-399 ASALPDVITIAVDV
+399 AGALPDVITTAVQV
-413 ITSIIDSLTANT
+413 ITSIIDSLTANA
-425 PQILSAGIQIIQA
+425 PQMLTAGIQIIQA
-438 FVDGMMQIYPAV
+438 FMDGMIQILPAV

-455 NLLTELCAQI
+455 SLMTELYAQI
-465 SAHAPALLQKWYEL
+465 
-479 LSSLVDGMMQILP
+479 
-492 VVGEFVL
+492 
-499 SLLTQLYTQISA
+499 TA

-518 KGFELLSNLVDG
+518 KGYELLSNLVDG

-536 EMLPKVLD
+536 ELLPKVLD

-587 EIITTFANVVND
+587 EIITTFANIIND

-608 IELLG
+608 VELLG

-632 IIEAIVAVFTAYNW
+632 IIEAIVSVFTAYNW

-668 ATATKNVQT
+668 ATAAKNVQT
-677 GIVNAIKNLPNTLST
+677 GIINAIKNLPNTLSN

-700 LGKAISSGIS
+700 LGKAISSGIKT
-710 SVVGHARNVVT
+710 VVGYAKDVVS
-721 GIKTAFTSI
+721 GIKNAFTSL

-756 AAVSASKSALNAVLN
+756 AAVSASKSALNAVLH

-808 ASLQDSVERMR
+808 ASLRNSVERMQH
-819 NTTKK
+819 TAKK
-824 ITSAPMN
+824 ITSAPVN
-831 TTGQIISKPKD
+831 TTRQIISRSNDPK
-842 PQTGSSSDS
+842 TGPSPEY

-857 RMGRETAKA
+857 RMGKETAKA

-877 PAGKILAPVIDDELG
+877 PAGRILAPVINDELG
-892 RINRRKT
+892 RIDRRKT

>member
-148 AFGLSAKDSSHF
+148 AFGLSASDSGHF
-160 ADVLAATSTS
+160 ADILAAASS
-170 ANTNVGLMGETF
+170 NANTNVGLMGETF

-193 FSVEDTAM
+193 FSAEDTAT

-217 TALRSIMSRLAKP
+217 TSLRAIMTRLAKP
-230 TDDVAVAMSELG
+230 TDEVAAAMSELG
-242 LSILNSDGSMKSL
+242 LSIINSDGSMKSL

-270 EAEKASMAATLGGQE
+270 EAEKASMAAALGGQE

-298 DDFNK
+298 EDFNK
-303 LQSAINGAT
+303 LQSAIYGAT
-312 DELTGYSAAAEI
+312 DELTGYSAAAEM
-324 AEIAQ
+324 AETMQ
-329 NNLSGQLDKVKAAAE
+329 NNLAGQLTSLRSAAE
-344 ILGIELY
+344 GLGIELY
-351 ESVKQPLTD
+351 ESIKQPLTD
-360 IAKTGAE
+360 IAKTGVE
-367 AISELTTAFQEGG
+367 AVRELTAAFQEDG
-380 TAGLI
+380 TQGLI

-399 ASALPDVITIAVDV
+399 ASALPDVITITVDV

-438 FVDGMMQIYPAV
+438 F
-450 GEFIL
+450 
-455 NLLTELCAQI
+455 
-465 SAHAPALLQKWYEL
+465 
-479 LSSLVDGMMQILP
+479 VDGMMQILP

-518 KGFELLSNLVDG
+518 KGYELLSNLVDG

-831 TTGQIISKPKD
+831 TTGQIISKD

-857 RMGRETAKA
+857 RMGKETAKA
-866 MEGMGVYLDKK
+866 IEGMGVYLDKK

>member
-16 SGFNAGLK
+16 SGFNAGIK

-79 LQALSEK
+79 LEALTEK
-86 AKEMGATTKFSA
+86 AKDMGATTKFSA

-148 AFGLSAKDSSHF
+148 AFGLSASDSGHF
-160 ADVLAATSTS
+160 ADILAAASS
-170 ANTNVGLMGETF
+170 NANTNVGLMGETF

-193 FSVEDTAM
+193 FSAEDTAT

-285 AMSGLLAIVTASD
+285 AMSGLLAIVNASD
-298 DDFNK
+298 EDFNK
-303 LQSAINGAT
+303 LQSAIYGAT
-312 DELTGYSAAAEI
+312 DELTGYSAAAEM
-324 AEIAQ
+324 AETMQ
-329 NNLSGQLDKVKAAAE
+329 NNLAGQLTSMRSAAE
-344 ILGIELY
+344 GLGIELY

-360 IAKTGAE
+360 IAKTGVE
-367 AISELTTAFQEGG
+367 AVRELTVAFQEGG
-380 TAGLI
+380 AEGLI
-385 EAGGKLIADLLTGI
+385 QAGGKLIADLLAGI

-438 FVDGMMQIYPAV
+438 FVDGMMQI
-450 GEFIL
+450 
-455 NLLTELCAQI
+455 
-465 SAHAPALLQKWYEL
+465 
-479 LSSLVDGMMQILP
+479 LP

-518 KGFELLSNLVDG
+518 KGYELLSNLVDG

-824 ITSAPMN
+824 ITSTPVN
-831 TTGQIISKPKD
+831 TTGHIISKSKD
-842 PQTGSSSDS
+842 SKTPQSPEY

>member
-1 MSYDGSLKFDTAINE
+1 MGYDGSLKFDTAINE

-24 NLGSIAKGGLSVL
+24 NLGNIAKGGLSVL

-64 QMSKVQAISGATGGE
+64 QMSKVQAISGATGDE
-79 LQALSEK
+79 LKALTDK

-148 AFGLSAKDSSHF
+148 AFGLSASDSGHF
-160 ADVLAATSTS
+160 ADILAAASS
-170 ANTNVGLMGETF
+170 NANTNVGLMGETF

-193 FSVEDTAM
+193 FSAEDTAT

-217 TALRSIMSRLAKP
+217 TALRSIMSRLTSP
-230 TDDVAVAMSELG
+230 TKDVAAAMSELG
-242 LSILNSDGSMKSL
+242 LSVLESDGSMKSL
-255 NEITGDLRSSFAGLS
+255 SEITGDLRSSFAGLS

-285 AMSGLLAIVTASD
+285 AMSGLLAIVNASD
-298 DDFNK
+298 EDFNK
-303 LQSAINGAT
+303 LQSAIYGAT
-312 DELTGYSAAAEI
+312 DELTGYSAAAEM
-324 AEIAQ
+324 AETMQ
-329 NNLSGQLDKVKAAAE
+329 NNLAGQLTSLRSAAE
-344 ILGIELY
+344 GLGIELY
-351 ESVKQPLTD
+351 ESIKQPLTD
-360 IAKTGAE
+360 IAKTGVE
-367 AISELTTAFQEGG
+367 AVRELTAAFQESG
-380 TAGLI
+380 TQGLI

-399 ASALPDVITIAVDV
+399 ASALPDVINTAVQV

-425 PQILSAGIQIIQA
+425 PQMLSAGIQILQALVNGMIQ
-438 FVDGMMQIYPAV
+438 ILPAV
-450 GEFIL
+450 GGFIL
-455 NLLTELCAQI
+455 SLMTELYA
-465 SAHAPALLQKWYEL
+465 
-479 LSSLVDGMMQILP
+479 
-492 VVGEFVL
+492 
-499 SLLTQLYTQISA
+499 QISA

-518 KGFELLSNLVDG
+518 KGYELLSNLVDG

-587 EIITTFANVVND
+587 EIITTFANIIND

-608 IELLG
+608 VELLG

-619 IQAIPDLIAHIPE
+619 VQAIPDLIAHIPE

-668 ATATKNVQT
+668 ATAAKNVQT
-677 GIVNAIKNLPNTLST
+677 GIVDAIKNLPNTLST

-700 LGKAISSGIS
+700 IGKAISSGIS
-710 SVVGHARNVVT
+710 SVVGHAKNVVS

-736 SNIIKGIANGIVGA
+736 SNIIKGIANGIAGA
-750 IGGLIS
+750 VGGLVSTAIN
-756 AAVSASKSALNAVLN
+756 AAKSAFNAAKKAL
-771 FFGIN
+771 GIH
-776 SPSRVFRDMVG
+776 SPSTLFRDVIG

-824 ITSAPMN
+824 ITSAPVN

-842 PQTGSSSDS
+842 PQTGSSPDY

-857 RMGRETAKA
+857 RMGKETAKA

-892 RINRRKT
+892 RINRRKK

>member
-16 SGFNAGLK
+16 SGFNAGIK

-79 LQALSEK
+79 LEALTEK

-148 AFGLSAKDSSHF
+148 AFGLSASDSGHF
-160 ADVLAATSTS
+160 ADILAAASS
-170 ANTNVGLMGETF
+170 NANTNVGLMGETF

-193 FSVEDTAM
+193 FSAEDTAT

-285 AMSGLLAIVTASD
+285 AMSGLLAIVNASD
-298 DDFNK
+298 EDFNK
-303 LQSAINGAT
+303 LQSAIYGAT
-312 DELTGYSAAAEI
+312 DELTGYSAAAEM
-324 AEIAQ
+324 AETMQ
-329 NNLSGQLDKVKAAAE
+329 NNLAGQLTSMRSAAE
-344 ILGIELY
+344 GLGIELY

-360 IAKTGAE
+360 IAKTGVE
-367 AISELTTAFQEGG
+367 AVRELTVAFQEGG
-380 TAGLI
+380 AEGLI
-385 EAGGKLIADLLTGI
+385 QAGGKLIADLLAGI

-438 FVDGMMQIYPAV
+438 FVDGMMQI
-450 GEFIL
+450 
-455 NLLTELCAQI
+455 
-465 SAHAPALLQKWYEL
+465 
-479 LSSLVDGMMQILP
+479 LP

-518 KGFELLSNLVDG
+518 KGYELLSNLVDG

-608 IELLG
+608 MELLG

-668 ATATKNVQT
+668 ATAAKNVQT
-677 GIVNAIKNLPNTLST
+677 GITNAIKNLPNTLSN

-700 LGKAISSGIS
+700 LGKAISSGIKT
-710 SVVGHARNVVT
+710 VVGYAKDVVS
-721 GIKTAFTSI
+721 GIKNAFTSL

-756 AAVSASKSALNAVLN
+756 AAVSASKSALNAVLH

-776 SPSRVFRDMVG
+776 SPSRVFRDMIG

-857 RMGRETAKA
+857 RMGKETAKA
-866 MEGMGVYLDKK
+866 IEGMGVYLDKK

>member
-385 EAGGKLIADLLTGI
+385 EAGGKLVADLLTGI
-399 ASALPDVITIAVDV
+399 AGALPDAINMAVQV

-425 PQILSAGIQIIQA
+425 PQMLSAGIQILQALVNGMIQ
-438 FVDGMMQIYPAV
+438 ILPAV

-455 NLLTELCAQI
+455 SLMMELYA
-465 SAHAPALLQKWYEL
+465 
-479 LSSLVDGMMQILP
+479 
-492 VVGEFVL
+492 
-499 SLLTQLYTQISA
+499 QISA

-518 KGFELLSNLVDG
+518 KGYELLGNLVDG

-587 EIITTFANVVND
+587 EIITTFANVIND

-668 ATATKNVQT
+668 AAATKNVQT

-824 ITSAPMN
+824 ITSTPVN
-831 TTGQIISKPKD
+831 TTGHIISKSKD
-842 PQTGSSSDS
+842 SKTPQSPEY

-866 MEGMGVYLDKK
+866 VEGMGVYLDKK

>member
-385 EAGGKLIADLLTGI
+385 EAGGKLVADLLTGI
-399 ASALPDVITIAVDV
+399 AGALPDAINMAVQV

-425 PQILSAGIQIIQA
+425 PQMLSAGIQILQALVNGMIQ
-438 FVDGMMQIYPAV
+438 ILPAV

-455 NLLTELCAQI
+455 SLMMELYA
-465 SAHAPALLQKWYEL
+465 
-479 LSSLVDGMMQILP
+479 
-492 VVGEFVL
+492 
-499 SLLTQLYTQISA
+499 QISA

-518 KGFELLSNLVDG
+518 KGYELLGNLVDG

-536 EMLPKVLD
+536 EMLPKILD
-544 FIQGIGEKLAEAAPV
+544 FIQGIGEKLAEAAPI
-559 LIEKGFELLSKLVE
+559 LIQKGFEILSKLVE
-573 GIVTAIPILIARVP
+573 GIISAIPILIARVP
-587 EIITTFANVVND
+587 EIITTFANIIND

-608 IELLG
+608 VELLG

-824 ITSAPMN
+824 ITSTPVN
-831 TTGQIISKPKD
+831 TTGQIISRSNDPK
-842 PQTGSSSDS
+842 TGPSPEY

-857 RMGRETAKA
+857 RMGQETAKA

-877 PAGKILAPVIDDELG
+877 PAGKILAPVINDELG
-892 RINRRKT
+892 RIDRRKT